1 MVPPRSRTCNAS
13 AAAAGRH
20 DLVRFAAAPPD
31 LPLPLDEGEYPW
43 LTRTGAFSLLL
54 TLSSA
59 VFVTYLP
66 EPPYSHGRAGRTAVL
81 LVNLGTPDAPEPGPV
96 RAYLKE
102 FLSDPRVVEI
112 PRLVWW
118 PILNGI
124 ILTVRPRKSAAKY
137 ATIWTPQGSPLKH
150 WSEQQA
156 MLLRGYLGE
165 RGLDIDVALAMR
177 YGSPSIPQVLAQLR
191 EQRVER
197 LLLLPLYPQYS
208 ATTTATVFDA
218 VHRELAKARNV
229 PEVRWI
235 KHFHDQP
242 AYIEALAQRIR
253 AYWQQHGRAQDE
265 GGKLVMSFHG
275 VPRRTLDLGDP
286 YHCECHKTGRL
297 LGQALGLGPDEYVV
311 SFQSRFGKAEWLQ
324 PYTAPLLEELGRAK
338 AHRVDVV
345 CPGFVADCLETLE
358 EIAMEGKEEFQHAG
372 GGEYHYIP
380 CLNDAP
386 SFIHALADLVAQH
399 AQGWPV
405 GSAERPQREADAAQA
420 RPRAMALGAKD

>member
-1 MVPPRSRTCNAS
+1 MPRRRPAPRPDPSLSQATTAVTFLQEPS
-13 AAAAGRH
+13 FSH
-20 DLVRFAAAPPD
+20 D
-31 LPLPLDEGEYPW
+31 
-43 LTRTGAFSLLL
+43 
-54 TLSSA
+54 
-59 VFVTYLP
+59 
-66 EPPYSHGRAGRTAVL
+66 RAGRTAVL

-96 RAYLKE
+96 RSYLKE

-112 PRLVWW
+112 PRLLWW
-118 PILNGI
+118 PILHGI

-137 ATIWTPQGSPLKH
+137 ASIWTPQGSPLKH

-156 MLLRGYLGE
+156 LLLRGYLGE
-165 RGLDIDVALAMR
+165 RGLDIEVALAMR
-177 YGSPSIPQVLAQLR
+177 YGNPSIPSVLAQLR
-191 EQRVER
+191 TQRVER
-197 LLLLPLYPQYS
+197 LLVLPMYPQYS

-218 VHRELAKARNV
+218 VHRVLAQTRNV
-229 PEVRWI
+229 PEVRWV

-242 AYIEALAQRIR
+242 AYIDALAAQVR
-253 AYWQQHGRAQDE
+253 AYWQKHGRAQDV

-297 LGQALGLGPDEYVV
+297 LAQALRLSKDEYVV

-324 PYTAPLLEELGRAK
+324 PYTAPLLEDLGHAK
-338 AHRVDVV
+338 ARRVDVI

-358 EIAMEGKEEFQHAG
+358 EIAMEGKEEFQAAG

-386 SFIHALADLVAQH
+386 AFVHALSDLVTTH
-399 AQGWPV
+399 VQGWPV
-405 GSAERPQREADAAQA
+405 ERADRPQREAEAAQGKL
-420 RPRAMALGAKD
+420 RAVALGARE

>member
-1 MVPPRSRTCNAS
+1 VSYLQESSFA
-13 AAAAGRH
+13 H
-20 DLVRFAAAPPD
+20 DRPA
-31 LPLPLDEGEYPW
+31 
-43 LTRTGAFSLLL
+43 
-54 TLSSA
+54 
-59 VFVTYLP
+59 
-66 EPPYSHGRAGRTAVL
+66 RTAVL

-137 ATIWTPQGSPLKH
+137 ASIWTPQGSPLKH

-156 MLLRGYLGE
+156 LLLRDYLGE
-165 RGLDIDVALAMR
+165 RGLDIEVSLAMR
-177 YGSPSIPQVLAQLR
+177 YGSPSIPDVMAQLR
-191 EQRVER
+191 ERGVER
-197 LLLLPLYPQYS
+197 LLLLPMYPQYS
-208 ATTTATVFDA
+208 ATTTATVFDV
-218 VHRELAKARNV
+218 VHRELGKTRNL
-229 PEVRWI
+229 PEVRWV
-235 KHFHDQP
+235 KHFHDHP
-242 AYIEALAQRIR
+242 GYIEALAQRIR
-253 AYWQQHGRAQDE
+253 AYWQQHGRAQDV

-297 LGQALGLGPDEYVV
+297 LAQALGLSGDDYVV

-324 PYTAPLLEELGRAK
+324 PYTAPLLEELGHAK
-338 AHRVDVV
+338 AKRVDVV

-358 EIAMEGKEEFQHAG
+358 EIAMEGKEEFQSTG
-372 GGEYHYIP
+372 GGDYHYIP

-386 SFIHALADLVAQH
+386 EFIHALVDLVAAH
-399 AQGWPV
+399 TQGWPV
-405 GSAERPQREADAAQA
+405 ARADQPQREAEAHQS
-420 RPRAMALGAKD
+420 RTRALALGAKA